1 MMDDDWKLDFYRFQA
16 NEWLETARAAKL
28 DGNDDLLRHAQS
40 EMRNYVRALPVE
52 EQGNYELG

>member
-1 MMDDDWKLDFYRFQA
+1 MIMDDWKLEFYRVRA
-16 NEWLETARAAKL
+16 TEWRETAKAAKL

>member
-1 MMDDDWKLDFYRFQA
+1 MADWKLDFYRFMA
-16 NEWLETARAAKL
+16 DEWRETARTAKL

>member
-1 MMDDDWKLDFYRFQA
+1 MIMDDWKLDFYRFIA
-16 NEWLETARAAKL
+16 DEWMETAKAAKL
-28 DGNDDLLRHAQS
+28 DGNDDLLRYAQS

>member
-1 MMDDDWKLDFYRFQA
+1 MDDWKLTFYRVRA
-16 NEWLETARAAKL
+16 TEWLETAKAAKL